1 MSEINEKP
9 QKPKRKPIQTHL
21 FLDAVEK
28 LESLAKK
35 EHRSISQMIAIFVDE
50 GLKARGGM

>member
-21 FLDAVEK
+21 FLDKVEK
-28 LESLAKK
+28 LEELAKK
-35 EHRSISQMIAIFVDE
+35 EHRSISQMIAILLE
-50 GLKARGGM
+50 EALEARGV